1 MRTYVAP
8 LHHTVAAV
16 FIRQTKVL
24 PRNTWSDGYAYRCC
38 SSSEPEVTYGAL
50 PVRCLIMVVNNNYW
64 AWLPSATPVYC
75 ANATNCGL
83 CSLAVRCISCCCL
96 LMVDHTSLFHH
107 LLRSHISTAEHH
119 RPVVDAKQEAR
130 LMLRNLRDTISSGG
144 RKIIGNWL
152 AAVSYAEGVLTYRQA
167 AWSYST
173 AIALSVIRPKIPPE
187 WQAPLPVRISQPYA
201 VLENH
206 SGRAT
211 TPRKKFDVIFSRLDT
226 IPACDI
232 HPAVQSSFDNKDRAM
247 HIYVCRAVK
256 IWLAIAVVGCCD
268 ELARVYL

>member
-1 MRTYVAP
+1 M
-8 LHHTVAAV
+8 H
-16 FIRQTKVL
+16 FVL
-24 PRNTWSDGYAYRCC
+24 
-38 SSSEPEVTYGAL
+38 
-50 PVRCLIMVVNNNYW
+50 
-64 AWLPSATPVYC
+64 
-75 ANATNCGL
+75 
-83 CSLAVRCISCCCL
+83 
-96 LMVDHTSLFHH
+96 
-107 LLRSHISTAEHH
+107 LLRSHISTTEHH

-167 AWSYST
+167 AGSYSVFHPSDR
-173 AIALSVIRPKIPPE
+173 LPF
-187 WQAPLPVRISQPYA
+187 PLQFRNA

-226 IPACDI
+226 IPACDV

-256 IWLAIAVVGCCD
+256 I
-268 ELARVYL
+268 